1 MSIPDTVLS
10 KMVVYLTAIECLT
23 ELFVFRRAA
32 AGYMAR
38 ITFTADQQHQDII
51 DDAQAEHDLDSTAA
65 AVRHC
70 IEGYADLQQQVDSL
84 NDDIADLES
93 ELDDERQERRMVLS
107 LAMGNDVDTQQ
118 LENAEYVDVATDDD
132 PDNSPPV
139 DAGLSGRIRW
149 LLFGGQND
157 D

>member
-1 MSIPDTVLS
+1 MDTVLS
-10 KMVVYLTAIECLT
+10 KMVAYLTTIGCLT
-23 ELFVFRRAA
+23 ELFVFGRAA

-70 IEGYADLQQQVDSL
+70 IECYADLQQQVDNL

-132 PDNSPPV
+132 LDNSPPA

>member
-1 MSIPDTVLS
+1 MSNTDTVLS
-10 KMVVYLTAIECLT
+10 KMVAYLTTIGCLT

-70 IEGYADLQQQVDSL
+70 IEGYADLQQQVDNL

>member
-1 MSIPDTVLS
+1 
-10 KMVVYLTAIECLT
+10 
-23 ELFVFRRAA
+23 
-32 AGYMAR
+32 MAR

-70 IEGYADLQQQVDSL
+70 IECYADLQQQVDNL

-149 LLFGGQND
+149 LLFGGQNGD
-157 D
+157 